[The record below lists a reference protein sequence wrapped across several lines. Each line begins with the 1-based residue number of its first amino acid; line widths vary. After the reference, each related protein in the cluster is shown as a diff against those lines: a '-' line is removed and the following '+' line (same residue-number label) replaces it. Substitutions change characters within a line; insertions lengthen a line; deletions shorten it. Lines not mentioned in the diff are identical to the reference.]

1 MKKDQEIDTSSR
13 LSHLSKRTPKNGAWT
28 ERTWYLI
35 WKAADRCLLKA
46 GHSKC
51 CCTGRHCF
59 VASRFKYINNF
70 VSKVTS
76 RKNQISQ
83 KRYRLSN
90 RHLQCPFPRRSN
102 PLVAWVSHDFAFR
115 RACLTQLRAGLF
127 LWKSSDLHYGLLARQ
142 VVERQLNHNM
152 TFQVPAQK
160 FTSLGVKFETL
171 VTKGL
176 LSYSAKSRTVLK
188 SNLQNCYTVC
198 WWLLNI

>member
-13 LSHLSKRTPKNGAWT
+13 LYDISHLSKRTPKNGAGT

-35 WKAADRCLLKA
+35 WKAADRCLLKDA
-46 GHSKC
+46 AVQVVTVSLQVVSYHI
-51 CCTGRHCF
+51 
-59 VASRFKYINNF
+59 KYINNF

-90 RHLQCPFPRRSN
+90 RLLQCPFPRRSN
-102 PLVAWVSHDFAFR
+102 LLVAWVSHDFPFR
-115 RACLTQLRAGLF
+115 RDCLTQLRAGLF
-127 LWKSSDLHYGLLARQ
+127 LWKSPDLHYGLLARQ

-176 LSYSAKSRTVLK
+176 LSYSAKSIK
-188 SNLQNCYTVC
+188 E
-198 WWLLNI
+198 

>member
-1 MKKDQEIDTSSR
+1 MILHEVHAGWLVLVEGRALKM
-13 LSHLSKRTPKNGAWT
+13 
-28 ERTWYLI
+28 
-35 WKAADRCLLKA
+35 LLY
-46 GHSKC
+46 S
-51 CCTGRHCF
+51 TVSLQ
-59 VASRFKYINNF
+59 VASYHIKYINNF

-90 RHLQCPFPRRSN
+90 RLLQCPFPRRSN
-102 PLVAWVSHDFAFR
+102 ILVAWVSHDFPFR
-115 RACLTQLRAGLF
+115 RACLTQLCAGLF
-127 LWKSSDLHYGLLARQ
+127 LWKSPDLHYGLLARQ

-176 LSYSAKSRTVLK
+176 LSYSAKSRTVSK
-188 SNLQNCYTVC
+188 SSFQNCCTVC
-198 WWLLNI
+198 WWLLNYFKE